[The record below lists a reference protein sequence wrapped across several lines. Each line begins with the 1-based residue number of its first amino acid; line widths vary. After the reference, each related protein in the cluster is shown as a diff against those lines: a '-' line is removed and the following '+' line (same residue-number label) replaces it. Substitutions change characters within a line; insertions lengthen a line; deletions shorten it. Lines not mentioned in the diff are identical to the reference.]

1 MQGTEHFKETI
12 RSYLVKRAQTDP
24 LFARCY
30 VNPLKNIDDCI
41 TYILNEVQM
50 SKCNG
55 FTDEEI
61 FSLAIHYYVEDN
73 VKPGNLVNCRIIVNH
88 YIEPTEDEIK
98 AAREKAIKRLEEENY
113 AALKKK
119 QERKQKRNTGNVQQ
133 LSLF

>member
-1 MQGTEHFKETI
+1 MQGTEYFKETI

-24 LFARCY
+24 LFSKCY
-30 VNPLKNIDDCI
+30 TNPLKNIDDCI

-61 FSLAIHYYVEDN
+61 FSLAIHYYVEEN

-88 YIEPTEDEIK
+88 YIEPTEEEIK
-98 AAREKAIKRLEEENY
+98 AARENAIKRLEEENY

-119 QERKQKRNTGNVQQ
+119 QERRQKGNTGNVQQ